1 MEIDI
6 SKKLNKNAIFYAVYA
21 FGEPAD
27 DTDALCD
34 VRQRYFHS
42 GQRLKNKLSM
52 NCDGNIYRYAFHI
65 ESGKPMK
72 WRKLLNNKQI
82 ETAIATED
90 GYYVGTYTVQHCLI
104 KKTYFSF
111 AHLWQKT
118 EYFADT
124 NHQTPVMT
132 VEPIL
137 KDNQVVLQKT
147 NAEGIT
153 ILFPSANILDKEL
166 TDKLTVL
173 GGDPEFLCKTNDGI
187 FFFCTEETHQRRQKA
202 LEKLLKEQEEEQNTY
217 SEQSAFAIDISR
229 AEGDDTPLD
238 LTESQP
244 LVWTEPKEETT
255 QPSTEVVVPEN
266 IISVKDNIE
275 KAGEELKAEETQ
287 IKSYSVDTQP
297 SEEISESVDDT
308 DEKAVP
314 RQNPAEVTAVSE
326 DLKTEDKT
334 IQPTTNEQEES
345 AEENDTKIPA
355 AYIYERP
362 FSNQDEATFCTFASH
377 CPYKNISK
385 QIIHSGENSYY
396 YFGGLEDDK
405 RSGKG
410 RTAMRSGAT
419 AYEGG
424 YHNGKRDGLG
434 VYYYKSGKLCYAGHW
449 KDNKRNGFGVAFSP
463 KDGTVY
469 VGKWEQDRSIGAG
482 VSFDSSGNMLYM
494 GKWSDGKKTG
504 AGVTYFDQD
513 DTVFV
518 GKYKDGIFLGS
529 GTQFNADGIL
539 VYSGGFKN
547 GKRSGVG
554 TSYDQN
560 GSVQY
565 TGTWKDG
572 LYDGE
577 GTLTAE
583 DGTKTTG
590 SFALGKLSGAAS
602 ITDKNGRPVYTGTF
616 KDGQYHG
623 KGRIYLKD
631 GYAEGEFH
639 DGAMSGAFTVYNE
652 KGVHVYTGTLQD
664 GKRHGKG
671 TEFYDGQKVYE
682 GAFENGL
689 YNGVGKLYEGGT
701 LIYEGSFVD
710 GKRSG
715 FGISYVNEKPQY
727 KGMWKDD
734 AINGSGI
741 LFYAGKAKFVGI
753 FKNGK
758 KDGRINELSGSKIV
772 RQAIY
777 HEDNCVYACVY
788 NEKDGTPVYYGGF
801 NASGKREGMG
811 CSFQACCEKQFEG
824 IFREDEPSKAMQVAL
839 KKLEPLPPCEELQ
852 GTEYERFA
860 TVFDVVI
867 EQAMCGGIYSGG
879 VKGSQPEG
887 KGTIMYED
895 HRFTG
900 TFKNGKPSGVGI
912 IYTAEGDEIKGSFR
926 PDTFSGCKKAKFQN
940 GKTYYYTVK
949 NS

>member
-21 FGEPAD
+21 FGETAD
-27 DTDALCD
+27 DTDALCN

-65 ESGKPMK
+65 ENGKPMK
-72 WRKLLNNKQI
+72 WRKLLNNKQV

-90 GYYVGTYTVQHCLI
+90 GYYVETYTVQRCLI

-118 EYFADT
+118 EYFSET
-124 NHQTPVMT
+124 NHQTPTMT
-132 VEPIL
+132 VEPIF
-137 KDNQVVLQKT
+137 KDSQIVLQKT
-147 NAEGIT
+147 DTFGKVT
-153 ILFPSANILDKEL
+153 FLLPSANILDKEL

-173 GGDPEFLCKTNDGI
+173 GGDPEFICKTNEGI
-187 FFFCTEETHQRRQKA
+187 FFFCTEETHKRRQKS
-202 LEKLLKEQEEEQNTY
+202 LQKLLKEQEEGQSFH
-217 SEQSAFAIDISR
+217 SEQSAFEIDISKV
-229 AEGDDTPLD
+229 ESNDNPLD

-244 LVWTEPKEETT
+244 LVLTEPKEEK
-255 QPSTEVVVPEN
+255 
-266 IISVKDNIE
+266 ISVENNIE
-275 KAGEELKAEETQ
+275 QIGEEIKAEKMEEEEIQTEPCF
-287 IKSYSVDTQP
+287 IEMQP
-297 SEEISESVDDT
+297 SEEIFECVNDT
-308 DEKAVP
+308 DKTGEKATESKSIKAVS
-314 RQNPAEVTAVSE
+314 AVSE
-326 DLKTEDKT
+326 TSKIIL
-334 IQPTTNEQEES
+334 PTNEQEES

-355 AYIYERP
+355 AYSYERP
-362 FSNQDEATFCTFASH
+362 FSNQDEATFCTFASN

-396 YFGGLEDDK
+396 YFGSLENDK
-405 RSGKG
+405 RNGKG
-410 RTAMRSGAT
+410 RTAMRSGST

-424 YHNGKRDGLG
+424 YYNGKRDGLG

-518 GKYKDGIFLGS
+518 GKYKDGVFLGS

-539 VYSGGFKN
+539 IYSGGFKN

-590 SFALGKLSGAAS
+590 TFALGKLSGAAS
-602 ITDKNGRPVYTGTF
+602 ITDKNGHPIYTGTF
-616 KDGQYHG
+616 RDGQYHG

-631 GYAEGEFH
+631 GYAEGEFC
-639 DGAMSGAFTVYNE
+639 DGEMFGSFTVYNE
-652 KGVHVYTGTLQD
+652 KGVHVYTGTLKD
-664 GKRHGKG
+664 GKPHGKG
-671 TEFYDGQKVYE
+671 TEFYDSQKIYE

-689 YNGVGKLYEGGT
+689 YSGFGKLYEGGT
-701 LIYEGSFVD
+701 LIYEGNFAD
-710 GKRSG
+710 GKRNG
-715 FGISYVNEKPQY
+715 FGISYINEKPQY

-734 AINGSGI
+734 TINGSGI
-741 LFYAGKAKFVGI
+741 LFVASKAKFVGI

-758 KDGRINELSGSKIV
+758 KDGRINELSGGKII

-801 NASGKREGMG
+801 NLSGKREGMG
-811 CSFQACCEKQFEG
+811 CSFQAYCEKQFEG
-824 IFREDEPSKAMQVAL
+824 IFREDEPSKVMQVAL
-839 KKLEPLPPCEELQ
+839 KKLEPLPPCEELKD
-852 GTEYERFA
+852 TEYERFS

-867 EQAMCGGIYSGG
+867 EQSMCGGIYSGC

-900 TFKNGKPSGVGI
+900 TFKNGKPSGIGI

-926 PDTFSGCKKAKFQN
+926 PDTFSGCKKIKFQN

-949 NS
+949 N